1 MDENKKNEKEIEIK
15 REENNKEKKS
25 DILKWAVIALSG
37 FVVILLS
44 VGLGIWIGGERA
56 RFSYRWAD
64 NYHKN
69 FGGPK
74 EGFFMEMRRFP
85 QDNFMSGHG
94 EFGTII
100 KINGSE
106 IMIKG
111 RDNMEKFV
119 LAKNDTVVKS
129 AKADIKLRDL
139 KVNDFIVVIGSP
151 NDVGQ
156 IEAKI
161 IRVLPLPSGESSNM
175 PMPLRGFN
183 RNFN

>member
-1 MDENKKNEKEIEIK
+1 MEENKKNEKEIEIK
-15 REENNKEKKS
+15 KEESSEEKKR
-25 DILKWAVIALSG
+25 DILKWGVIALSG

-111 RDNMEKFV
+111 RDNMEKFI
-119 LAKNDTVVKS
+119 LAEKDTVVKN
-129 AKADIKLRDL
+129 AKNDIKLSDL
-139 KVNDFIVVIGSP
+139 KIDDFIVIIGSP
-151 NDVGQ
+151 NDSGQ

-161 IRVLPLPSGESSNM
+161 IRVLPLPPDESSNV
-175 PMPLRGFN
+175 PMPLRKLNKGFN
-183 RNFN
+183 

>member
-1 MDENKKNEKEIEIK
+1 MEENKKNEKEIEMRI
-15 REENNKEKKS
+15 EENSEEKKR

-74 EGFFMEMRRFP
+74 EGFFMEMKKFP

-119 LAKNDTVVKS
+119 LVKNDTVVKS
-129 AKADIKLRDL
+129 AKDDIKLSYL
-139 KVNDFIVVIGSP
+139 KLNDFIVVIGSP
-151 NDVGQ
+151 NDAGQ

-161 IRVLPLPSGESSNM
+161 IRVLPLLPGESSNV
-175 PMPLRGFN
+175 PMPLRSFN
-183 RNFN
+183 RRFN